1 MFVIRGHL
9 INLFIAGA
17 ISDSDIGRNVYQADN
32 QNKHTQKF
40 QYSSRSWDIWLETQL
55 LSHTVNLSFLDLAEQ
70 YFASL

>member
-32 QNKHTQKF
+32 QNRHTQNF
-40 QYSSRSWDIWLETQL
+40 SILQEVVII
-55 LSHTVNLSFLDLAEQ
+55 SHRMVI
-70 YFASL
+70 

>member
-40 QYSSRSWDIWLETQL
+40 QYSSRSCDYITQDGDMTCN
-55 LSHTVNLSFLDLAEQ
+55 SHFLK
-70 YFASL
+70 